1 MCCATFRFWADS
13 DIPDSARRRN
23 LCSPSHER
31 SILLMENQYIRIP
44 VRTVTELHAEAFD
57 DIAEC
62 AAVRANAPLTEGRIH
77 APAARNKDVRGLR
90 QVWPLLLPGRRRE
103 PWHRTVHLLR
113 RPQSGSGSRRGG
125 SVHLKK
131 RVGVDEEL
139 LAVIGSMN
147 DTLSDMEATR
157 NAKRIRWRKCARGR
171 APLCCAHTRCTPT

>member
-23 LCSPSHER
+23 LCSPSRER
-31 SILLMENQYIRIP
+31 SILLMYIRIR

-90 QVWPLLLPGRRRE
+90 QVWPLLLPGRVVNHGTERCISFGG
-103 PWHRTVHLLR
+103 LR
-113 RPQSGSGSRRGG
+113 ADQAVAAEILR
-125 SVHLKK
+125 VLKN
-131 RVGVDEEL
+131 GW
-139 LAVIGSMN
+139 ASMRSCS
-147 DTLSDMEATR
+147 LSSA
-157 NAKRIRWRKCARGR
+157 A
-171 APLCCAHTRCTPT
+171 